1 MITHFTPLKLDG
13 TRNRSVLFITM
24 FHTRGKV
31 YSENLNLI
39 KHVRAIVIVV
49 IASASTYFDASTGTE
64 DELVFSHQ
72 FGADIREYSSQ
83 YGSVEGVSYTAK
95 NLVGTATRY
104 PAYGDYPETYVP
116 VIIQIIY
123 CNISLT

>member
-1 MITHFTPLKLDG
+1 M
-13 TRNRSVLFITM
+13 V
-24 FHTRGKV
+24 
-31 YSENLNLI
+31 
-39 KHVRAIVIVV
+39 AIVV
-49 IASASTYFDASTGTE
+49 IATATAYFDDSTGTE

-95 NLVGTATRY
+95 NLVGTVTRY

-116 VIIQIIY
+116 VMIKNICYTFSSYSKYAFFIY
-123 CNISLT
+123 SEHMVSGGKKLLVPLH